1 MIPYVYFTFL
11 GFYFIFTFFYVN
23 DFNNPTDSGPHYV
36 SFLIN
41 NDNNS
46 KSYQNLSPHSA
57 HEKLTNSE
65 ILKKFSEF
73 DVDSNDRSPLQI
85 DRKSDDFDKYKN
97 QDQIR
102 EYEIYEIQE
111 INVLESMEFI
121 RNGKLSRVKN
131 LI

>member
-1 MIPYVYFTFL
+1 VYFTFL